1 MRTPEEVAREVLG
14 NIAGPMR
21 HIFGSSPA
29 HHELLDALDV
39 LVSQEIGNT
48 EQLIRARD
56 AEVAEQVRAETLA
69 GLDAFAVLLAATRE
83 GLARS
88 GSKAKGV
95 EQVREMLAEHAGAIH
110 AANEAAHDR
119 VQRGR
124 PHWNRPWEP
133 EP

>member
-1 MRTPEEVAREVLG
+1 MRSPEEMAREALG

-56 AEVAEQVRAETLA
+56 AEVRAEVDRIALTLSTMTTQGGA
-69 GLDAFAVLLAATRE
+69 DAKRIAEAAAALVGLEWETRTLWISPLP
-83 GLARS
+83 G
-88 GSKAKGV
+88 
-95 EQVREMLAEHAGAIH
+95 VRERRLVG
-110 AANEAAHDR
+110 
-119 VQRGR
+119 
-124 PHWNRPWEP
+124 PWEP
-133 EP
+133 IEP